1 MIAEIIFA
9 IVYTIIGF
17 AAIMCAAL
25 LLTLFEEIGKA
36 VAKWLNHGLKARNN
50 GKRNGK

>member
-25 LLTLFEEIGKA
+25 LLTLIEEIGKVA
-36 VAKWLNHGLKARNN
+36 VKWLNHVLKMRNN
-50 GKRNGK
+50 GIQKGK

>member
-17 AAIMCAAL
+17 ASIMFAAL

-36 VAKWLNHGLKARNN
+36 VAKWLNHVLKMRNN

>member
-9 IVYTIIGF
+9 IMYTIIGF

-25 LLTLFEEIGKA
+25 ILTLLEEIGKA
-36 VAKWLNHGLKARNN
+36 VAKWLNHGLKTRNS

>member
-1 MIAEIIFA
+1 MITEIIFA

-36 VAKWLNHGLKARNN
+36 VKKWLNHGLKARNN
-50 GKRNGK
+50 GKPKEK

>member
-9 IVYTIIGF
+9 IVYTFIGF

-25 LLTLFEEIGKA
+25 LLTIIEEIGKA
-36 VAKWLNHGLKARNN
+36 VAKWLNHGLKTRNN

>member
-1 MIAEIIFA
+1 MIYEIIFA
-9 IVYTIIGF
+9 IVYTFIGF

-36 VAKWLNHGLKARNN
+36 AKKWLNHVLKARNN

>member
-9 IVYTIIGF
+9 VVYTFIGF

-25 LLTLFEEIGKA
+25 ILTLIEEIGKA
-36 VAKWLNHGLKARNN
+36 VAKWLNHGLKTRNN
-50 GKRNGK
+50 GTRKGK

>member
-1 MIAEIIFA
+1 MIYEIIFA
-9 IVYTIIGF
+9 VVYTIIGF

-25 LLTLFEEIGKA
+25 LLTLIEEIGKA
-36 VAKWLNHGLKARNN
+36 VAKWLNHGSKARNN

>member
-1 MIAEIIFA
+1 MIYEIIFA

-25 LLTLFEEIGKA
+25 VLTLIEEIGEA
-36 VAKWLNHGLKARNN
+36 VAKWLNHGLKTRNN
-50 GKRNGK
+50 GKRKGK

>member
-1 MIAEIIFA
+1 MIYEIIFA

-17 AAIMCAAL
+17 AVIWCAAL

-36 VAKWLNHGLKARNN
+36 VAKWLNHGMKTRSN

>member
-25 LLTLFEEIGKA
+25 LLTLIEEIGKA
-36 VAKWLNHGLKARNN
+36 VAKWLNHALKIRNN
-50 GKRNGK
+50 GKRKGK

>member
-9 IVYTIIGF
+9 VVYTIIGF

-25 LLTLFEEIGKA
+25 ILTLIDETGRA
-36 VAKWLNHGLKARNN
+36 VAKWLNHVLKMRHN

>member
-1 MIAEIIFA
+1 MIYEIIFA
-9 IVYTIIGF
+9 VVYTIIGF

-36 VAKWLNHGLKARNN
+36 VAKWLNHGLKTRNN
-50 GKRNGK
+50 GKPKEK

>member
-25 LLTLFEEIGKA
+25 LITIIEEIGKA
-36 VAKWLNHGLKARNN
+36 VTKWLNHGLKTRNN

>member
-25 LLTLFEEIGKA
+25 LLTIIEEIGKA
-36 VAKWLNHGLKARNN
+36 VAKWLNHGLKTRNN
-50 GKRNGK
+50 GTRKEK

>member
-9 IVYTIIGF
+9 IVYTFIGF

-25 LLTLFEEIGKA
+25 VLTLIEEIGKA

-50 GKRNGK
+50 GKPKEK

>member
-25 LLTLFEEIGKA
+25 VLTLIEEIGKA
-36 VAKWLNHGLKARNN
+36 VAKWLNHVLKTRNN

>member
-1 MIAEIIFA
+1 MIYEIIFA
-9 IVYTIIGF
+9 IVYTFIGF

-25 LLTLFEEIGKA
+25 LMTLFEEIGKA
-36 VAKWLNHGLKARNN
+36 VKKWLNHALKTRNN

>member
-36 VAKWLNHGLKARNN
+36 VKKWLNHGLKTRNN